1 MYDFQTSF
9 YTATA
14 FFRKKFSQNAQKIF
28 LIWFYKIF
36 SNGLEEE
43 TSLMKFVKKQS
54 KKWFL
59 KLENMIINN
68 WVSWCQN
75 VNKNGSCFLAFFLLT
90 VETAPGVGPASKPGA
105 ENETDPTDGA
115 GRLQHVTL
123 KNNIS
128 RLMS

>member
-1 MYDFQTSF
+1 MKMYVKMSMYDFQTSF

-68 WVSWCQN
+68 WVSWCQ
-75 VNKNGSCFLAFFLLT
+75 KRQ
-90 VETAPGVGPASKPGA
+90 K
-105 ENETDPTDGA
+105 
-115 GRLQHVTL
+115 
-123 KNNIS
+123 K
-128 RLMS
+128 